1 MSVHALIIGAGS
13 TGCAVAH
20 DLALRG
26 YRVTV
31 VERGEIASETTGRN
45 HGLLHSGGRY
55 AMTDPEAAKECAE
68 ENALMRKLMP
78 DLLERNGGLFVALT
92 EEDMGY
98 LERFLEGCAN
108 AGIPTQQLTPK
119 QALEL
124 EPNLNP
130 KLLAAVSVPDGVFDP
145 FHFSMAFLAT
155 AKLNGAVVY
164 PYTEVR
170 EFVWSGRTITGVKVL
185 DRSTGKE
192 KVLGADIFINAAG
205 PWGAKVAQMAGVK
218 HVAMVP
224 TAGIM
229 VAVHKRWTQRVIN
242 RLNRPGDGDIIV
254 PQRRNAVIG
263 TTSWVIQDPDNIPI
277 PPEQIKQMLD
287 CGELL
292 VPGFSTAPLRGISA
306 AARPLLDKTVGGGKV
321 EGRELTRGFDCF
333 NHAPDGAEGLFSIL
347 GGKTTTA
354 RAMAEKL
361 GDILAGVTGIT
372 TPCRTKEVP
381 LASYRA
387 YYRS

>member
-1 MSVHALIIGAGS
+1 MSLHALIIGAGS
-13 TGCAVAH
+13 TGTAVAH

-26 YRVTV
+26 FRVTV

-55 AMTDPEAAKECAE
+55 AMTDPEAAQECAE

-78 DLLERNGGLFVALT
+78 DLLERNDGLFVAIN
-92 EEDMGY
+92 EEDLTY
-98 LERFLEGCAN
+98 RERFLEGCAR
-108 AGIPTQQLTPK
+108 AGIPAQELTPK

-124 EPNLNP
+124 EPHLNP
-130 KLLAAVSVPDGVFDP
+130 KLLTAIRVPDGVFDP
-145 FHFSMAFLAT
+145 FHFSLAFLAT

-164 PYTEVR
+164 TYTEVID
-170 EFVWSGRTITGVKVL
+170 FVWSGRSITGVKVL
-185 DRSTGKE
+185 DRRTKKE
-192 KVLGADIFINAAG
+192 SVLGADLVINAAG
-205 PWGAKVAQMAGVK
+205 PWGGEIGQMAGIK
-218 HVAMVP
+218 HIAMVP

-229 VAVHKRWTQRVIN
+229 VAVHRRWSKRVIN

-263 TTSWVIQDPDNIPI
+263 TTSWVVQDPDQIPV
-277 PPEQIKQMLD
+277 PPEQIKQMLT

-292 VPGFSTAPLRGISA
+292 VPGYSTAPLRGVSA

-333 NHAPDGAEGLFSIL
+333 NHAADGAEGLFSIL
-347 GGKTTTA
+347 GGKTTTS

-361 GDILAGVTGIT
+361 GDIVGRVTGVT

-381 LASYRA
+381 LATYRA
-387 YYRS
+387 FYRS